1 MKRLLLSLTVLLV
14 LAAPLRA
21 QAGDCRRL
29 SISQCEW
36 GASVEASA
44 EGMTLAAE
52 TNAGLIKLVFH
63 AQGGTLRVEGVPGS
77 DGRTTTVKVSFR
89 SGRKHSEAVLDV
101 AAAGG
106 NDFSS
111 LLQIAGNVDSTFLA
125 TAEALLD
132 SLPKE
137 DVAAMTVANLGHAV
151 TSALRTTS
159 GPIHPQIAGVAY
171 AACYWGCVA
180 GSGGWQECGDYC
192 YAKYKW
198 N

>member
-1 MKRLLLSLTVLLV
+1 MKRLLLSLTALLA

-21 QAGDCRRL
+21 DAGDCRRL

-36 GASVEASA
+36 GASVEASV

-63 AQGGTLRVEGVPGS
+63 AQSGTLRVEGAPGA
-77 DGRTTTVKVSFR
+77 DGRTTIVKVSFR
-89 SGRKHSEAVLDV
+89 SGRIHSEASLDL

-111 LLQIAGNVDSTFLA
+111 VAQIAERVDASFLA

-132 SLPKE
+132 SLPK
-137 DVAAMTVANLGHAV
+137 DDKAAMTAANLGWAV
-151 TSALRTTS
+151 TSALRKTS